1 MAHRWGKNGNS
12 DRFYFFGL
20 QNPCGPWLQP
30 WNQKTLAPWK
40 KSYDKLDSVLKNRD
54 ITLLINLHLV
64 KVMVS
69 LVAMYRCE
77 SCTIKRLVHRR
88 IDAFEL
94 WYWRGFLRV
103 PWAERRSNQSI
114 LKEINLEYSLE
125 GLIWSWSSNSLATSC
140 QLVTYW
146 KRPWSWQRL
155 GQEGRERQRLKWV
168 DGILGSMDMSL
179 NKLLEIVKDREP
191 RHAAVHGAANSQTW
205 LNDWTTV
212 INHQS
217 LLWAQMLRKIEC
229 YFSQLYSD
237 DWFSTGKGDDW
248 INPLFT
254 KKLNIF
260 FFHMRMEVFLQQK

>member
-1 MAHRWGKNGNS
+1 MPTG
-12 DRFYFFGL
+12 DL
-20 QNPCGPWLQP
+20 LE
-30 WNQKTLAPWK
+30 KTLK
-40 KSYDKLDSVLKNRD
+40 
-54 ITLLINLHLV
+54 
-64 KVMVS
+64 
-69 LVAMYRCE
+69 
-77 SCTIKRLVHRR
+77 
-88 IDAFEL
+88 
-94 WYWRGFLRV
+94 
-103 PWAERRSNQSI
+103 
-114 LKEINLEYSLE
+114 
-125 GLIWSWSSNSLATSC
+125 
-140 QLVTYW
+140 
-146 KRPWSWQRL
+146 RL

-191 RHAAVHGAANSQTW
+191 RHAAVHGAANSQIW

-260 FFHMRMEVFLQQK
+260 FFTWEWKCFFNKSKKSTFKTADNMCIGRVRNINKKLKI